1 MDGNGLSEL
10 LAHKETMTEQFT
22 MEMHQLTC
30 LTVDN
35 QDQKLEQPN
44 NVSQSRSNDD
54 QNESS
59 KEKSTP
65 EKSCKGSDVWL
76 GDVAHT
82 SEANNKMQSAMVAS
96 EKTVIHSHACNTEV
110 QTVENPFYIRFDHQ
124 KACNTEVQT
133 VENPFYIRFDDQ
145 KTNCSASKTANPKD
159 SDNTVPAHDTANVL
173 VVNGVRE
180 PESDEYVE
188 MRSFVKDAVIPYGKA
203 DVLKTTEV
211 SQSQEPAATLG
222 RDPNFTNSQE
232 EPSYHNNDQES
243 NNRVSS
249 KLRHG
254 TSWSTFNINSKDI
267 PQDSDFICESKVFSQ
282 IKLQRN
288 PANTGTVSNAV
299 YSKGYT
305 YAFLHT
311 LPRTKAVHAE
321 RYTPSYSI
329 KSHKKPS
336 ITQDNM

>member
-1 MDGNGLSEL
+1 MIDGNGLSEL
-10 LAHKETMTEQFT
+10 VAHKETMAEQFT
-22 MEMHQLTC
+22 IEMHELTC

-44 NVSQSRSNDD
+44 NVSQSRSSDD

-59 KEKSTP
+59 KQKSTP
-65 EKSCKGSDVWL
+65 EKSCKGSDVRL

-82 SEANNKMQSAMVAS
+82 SKANNKMQSAMVAS
-96 EKTVIHSHACNTEV
+96 EKAVIHSHACNTEV
-110 QTVENPFYIRFDHQ
+110 QTVENPFYIRFDHL
-124 KACNTEVQT
+124 
-133 VENPFYIRFDDQ
+133 
-145 KTNCSASKTANPKD
+145 KTNRSASKTANPKD
-159 SDNTVPAHDTANVL
+159 FDDTVPAHDTANVL

-211 SQSQEPAATLG
+211 PQSQEPAATLG

-232 EPSYHNNDQES
+232 APSYHNNDQES
-243 NNRVSS
+243 NNRISS
-249 KLRHG
+249 KLRHSA
-254 TSWSTFNINSKDI
+254 SWSTFNINSKDI
-267 PQDSDFICESKVFSQ
+267 PQDSDFICEGKVFSQ